1 MNALRCA
8 ALLWPASV
16 VALELQVA
24 IARSG
29 QHKLPAEAPARSSR
43 ETLLA
48 DFNLA
53 LAREACRCM
62 AARCVFWYPDFAE
75 IIPGIESKR
84 FQLGFGSYLRTPERE
99 ARVAFSDSLWRSSS
113 RLLAFAPVA
122 ARFAPSP
129 AGEITVQTLR
139 NARVVSITSS
149 QQHAYLQRLARAQG
163 LEVLGAA
170 TMRDCLAALRQ
181 EQADFA
187 LLTVLGA
194 YLALDP
200 AASNTPTF
208 VGPALVDHDLGGSVH
223 IALPRDDEKLRRAVN
238 KALAEMR
245 RDGSYQRLWRQRFPF
260 DFY

>member
-1 MNALRCA
+1 MNALCCV

-29 QHKLPAEAPARSSR
+29 QHKQLGEAPAKSSR

-53 LAREACRCM
+53 LARETCRRL
-62 AARCVFWYPDFAE
+62 AAKCVFWYPDFAE

-84 FQLGFGSYLRTPERE
+84 FHLGFGSYLRTAERE

-129 AGEITVQTLR
+129 TGEVTLTGLR
-139 NARVVSITSS
+139 NARVVSIASS
-149 QQHAYLQRLARAQG
+149 QQHAYLQRLAKTRG
-163 LEVLGAA
+163 LEVLGMP
-170 TMRDCLAALRQ
+170 TIRDCLDALRHD
-181 EQADFA
+181 QADFA
-187 LLTVLGA
+187 LLSVLGA

-200 AASNTPTF
+200 AASSTPTF
-208 VGPALVDHDLGGSVH
+208 IGPAMVDQGLGGSVH
-223 IALPRDDEKLRRAVN
+223 IALPRNDETLRRTVN
-238 KALAEMR
+238 HALAGMR
-245 RDGSYQRLWRQRFPF
+245 RDGSYQRLWRQQFPV